1 MQAGKKVN
9 IMKAQ
14 TADKIM
20 VISCSSFQQPKIPS
34 EGSQP
39 NGNLKCCINLYIR
52 GRYQVKQ
59 SMLLLKLH

>member
-9 IMKAQ
+9 ITKAQ
-14 TADKIM
+14 SAGKIT
-20 VISCSSFQQPKIPS
+20 VISCSSFQQPKMPS

-52 GRYQVKQ
+52 GRHEVK
-59 SMLLLKLH
+59 